1 MKKILILLTLIIAIL
16 LSGCKFFSLKE
27 ANTGFFEES
36 LLDECKL
43 TEMPKPDSKDI
54 RHDENTIYC
63 NLTNVE
69 YENYIEKVAAFII
82 AKDDI
87 YFKGYHY
94 ETGNPGG
101 IFFLPE
107 YRFAPLV
114 TDGNYSNWFAF
125 SLTEKLNEGDE
136 YNYSYWNGVTIKV
149 ERKSG
154 EIGSYKYNT
163 IIIIDTDPDCIVYQP
178 TE

>member
-1 MKKILILLTLIIAIL
+1 MKKLLILLTLTLAIL
-16 LSGCKFFSLKE
+16 LSGCKLFNSKE
-27 ANTGFFEES
+27 PDTGFFNES
-36 LLDECKL
+36 LLTECKL
-43 TEMPKPDSKDI
+43 TEMPKPDSADI
-54 RHDENTIYC
+54 RHDENTVYC
-63 NLTNVE
+63 NLTSEE
-69 YENYIEKVAAFII
+69 YENYIEKVAKFII

-101 IFFLPE
+101 ILFLPE
-107 YRFAPLV
+107 YRFAPLAA
-114 TDGNYSNWFAF
+114 DGNYSSWFAF

-149 ERKSG
+149 ERKNG

-163 IIIIDTDPDCIVYQP
+163 VIVIDTDPDCIVYQP